1 MTFEHYT
8 ESLPYEL
15 ELTSR
20 VLHETIVRF
29 FNENNFGIT
38 HDEFVVLDTLSIND
52 GISQIDLAKLIL
64 KGRAHTG
71 RFLMSLEEKGLVVR
85 SPSKKGKR
93 LIMQNSVTA
102 KGRLVLQKVSDFIER
117 YINDMNL
124 QDKQENAAKLIQ
136 LLRVVR
142 SDLLERFDIKFQ

>member
-1 MTFEHYT
+1 MAFEHYT

>member
-1 MTFEHYT
+1 MAFEHYT

-71 RFLMSLEEKGLVVR
+71 RFLMSLEEKGLVTR

-93 LIMQNSVTA
+93 LIMQNSVTT
-102 KGRLVLQKVSDFIER
+102 KGRQLLKQLSDSVEQHIK
-117 YINDMNL
+117 DMNL
-124 QDKQENAAKLIQ
+124 QDKQENAFKLIE

-142 SDLLERFDIKFQ
+142 SDLLEKYDIKFQ

>member
-102 KGRLVLQKVSDFIER
+102 KGRLVLQKVSDFIEQ

>member
-71 RFLMSLEEKGLVVR
+71 RFLMSLEEKGLVVP
-85 SPSKKGKR
+85 SPSKKPKR

>member
-1 MTFEHYT
+1 M
-8 ESLPYEL
+8 
-15 ELTSR
+15 
-20 VLHETIVRF
+20 HETIVRF

-102 KGRLVLQKVSDFIER
+102 KGRLVLQKVSDYIER
-117 YINDMNL
+117 YINDMKL

>member
-20 VLHETIVRF
+20 VLHETLVRF

-124 QDKQENAAKLIQ
+124 QDKQETAAKLIQ

>member
-85 SPSKKGKR
+85 SPSQKGKR

>member
-15 ELTSR
+15 ELRSR

>member
-93 LIMQNSVTA
+93 LIMQNSLTA
-102 KGRLVLQKVSDFIER
+102 KGRLV
-117 YINDMNL
+117 
-124 QDKQENAAKLIQ
+124 
-136 LLRVVR
+136 
-142 SDLLERFDIKFQ
+142 

>member
-142 SDLLERFDIKFQ
+142 SDLLERFDTKFQ

>member
-1 MTFEHYT
+1 MAFEHYT

-20 VLHETIVRF
+20 ILHEAILRF
-29 FNENNFGIT
+29 FSDEKFEIT
-38 HDEFVVLDTLSIND
+38 HDEFVVLDTLSTND

-71 RFLMSLEEKGLVVR
+71 RFLMSLEEKGYVKR
-85 SPSKKGKR
+85 TPSKKGKR

-102 KGRLVLQKVSDFIER
+102 SGKKILAKISKAIEEH
-117 YINDMNL
+117 IDDMNL
-124 QDKQENAAKLIQ
+124 HDNCDKAAKLIE
-136 LLRVVR
+136 LLHLVR
-142 SDLLERFDIKFQ
+142 KDILEKYDIKFQ